1 MADVIYKKGQSANL
15 DDVEIADGQILVTED
30 TGEMYIDM
38 SDGTRKKITDNNKP
52 GLKTAE
58 GGEIFNA
65 EYDNTAGGRCFSIKS
80 INKNLI
86 RKNLEALAEQGLTL
100 NADGSFELV
109 FGDDI
114 PIFTL
119 NPGKYYVSTLG
130 EYTTN
135 REPDDYVN
143 ITYGPSGTVWYQ
155 ISGIVENGSF
165 FRLDQSGVLEITEKT
180 TLCLTCH
187 QTGPL
192 GPGGREIETGRLF
205 ISITKGQTP
214 PTTLECQE
222 YDYELDS
229 VEGIEVGDIY
239 SLKIG
244 ANYDF
249 YGKVTHLDT
258 NNNIV
263 TVSSFTEGTTTDLSD
278 AVMWFPYK
286 PQIGTQVNGGAQ
298 HSEGYATTAINWG
311 SHSEGFNTLAEG
323 KYSHTENH
331 STVAGYASH
340 AEGQNT
346 KALGEWSHAQGMAT
360 SALNRYTFSFGNSTV
375 SMENYFDKKVLTT
388 LTNEEIEEVWKKASP
403 RFTCANGYASTAG
416 GNNTLALGAVSTA
429 LGKETIAKG
438 NHSLSTGYLTSAEGN
453 NSLTSGFNNKTY
465 GDNSTTL
472 GSANIS
478 YGTNN
483 FITGSSNSIVI
494 GQYDE
499 WPQYLLS
506 NKNFANITLMG
517 NSNSIYDGSPGYP
530 WGNDIY
536 AENCYIEGSKNA
548 LALFANSTI
557 KNVHVEGYGNGSIG
571 ANISSTHIEG
581 YSNDI
586 STFSDVG
593 TAHIE
598 GKDNHIYTRVNTVH
612 VEGCENTVGSYNGDD
627 SLVEYAHV
635 EGRANTV
642 YCNIVHVEGL
652 GNTAMKK
659 STAGHVGGW
668 QNTINGD
675 AAFAHGHGLIAK
687 GTCSIAVGKWNV
699 ESDAS
704 SKSLD
709 TAQFTVGIGTDT
721 NNRKN
726 AFCVLRNGNVTAAG
740 TYQTSGADYSE
751 LFEWIDG
758 NINNEDRRGYFVT
771 LDGDKIRIANSE
783 DDYILG
789 IVSATPSV
797 LGDSYFG
804 SNWHGKY
811 LTDIFGTIITET
823 IHVEEKPICI
833 KEEYIDKRVLEDG
846 TVKEYIEPAQYEI
859 IPAHDE
865 TIPVI
870 NPDYDPEREYIDR
883 LNRQE
888 WTPIGM
894 MGKLVVIDDGTCKV
908 NGYCKVSSNGI
919 ATNSENGYRVM
930 SRLDDT
936 HIRILFK

>member
-1 MADVIYKKGQSANL
+1 
-15 DDVEIADGQILVTED
+15 
-30 TGEMYIDM
+30 
-38 SDGTRKKITDNNKP
+38 
-52 GLKTAE
+52 
-58 GGEIFNA
+58 
-65 EYDNTAGGRCFSIKS
+65 
-80 INKNLI
+80 
-86 RKNLEALAEQGLTL
+86 
-100 NADGSFELV
+100 
-109 FGDDI
+109 
-114 PIFTL
+114 
-119 NPGKYYVSTLG
+119 
-130 EYTTN
+130 
-135 REPDDYVN
+135 
-143 ITYGPSGTVWYQ
+143 
-155 ISGIVENGSF
+155 
-165 FRLDQSGVLEITEKT
+165 
-180 TLCLTCH
+180 
-187 QTGPL
+187 
-192 GPGGREIETGRLF
+192 
-205 ISITKGQTP
+205 
-214 PTTLECQE
+214 
-222 YDYELDS
+222 
-229 VEGIEVGDIY
+229 
-239 SLKIG
+239 
-244 ANYDF
+244 
-249 YGKVTHLDT
+249 
-258 NNNIV
+258 
-263 TVSSFTEGTTTDLSD
+263 
-278 AVMWFPYK
+278 
-286 PQIGTQVNGGAQ
+286 
-298 HSEGYATTAINWG
+298 
-311 SHSEGFNTLAEG
+311 
-323 KYSHTENH
+323 
-331 STVAGYASH
+331 
-340 AEGQNT
+340 
-346 KALGEWSHAQGMAT
+346 MAT

-388 LTNEEIEEVWKKASP
+388 LKNEEIEAAWKKASP

-438 NHSLSTGYLTSAEGN
+438 NHSLSTGYLTSAEGD

-483 FITGSSNSIVI
+483 FITGSSNSIEI
-494 GQYDE
+494 GEYDE

-506 NKNFANITLMG
+506 NENFANITLMG
-517 NSNSIYDGSPGYP
+517 NSNSIYDTTPGYP

-548 LALFANSTI
+548 LALCAGSTI
-557 KNVHVEGYGNGSIG
+557 KNVHVEGYNNGSIG
-571 ANISSTHIEG
+571 ATISSTHIEG

-586 STFSDVG
+586 STYAHVG
-593 TAHIE
+593 ITHIE
-598 GKDNHIYTRVNTVH
+598 GKRNHIYTSVNTVH
-612 VEGCENTVGSYNGDD
+612 VEGYNNTVESPNEDD
-627 SLVEYAHV
+627 HLVEYAHV
-635 EGRANTV
+635 EGTSNKV
-642 YCNIVHVEGL
+642 YCNNVHVEGL
-652 GNTAMKK
+652 CNTAMKA
-659 STAGHVGGW
+659 SNAGHVGGW
-668 QNTINGD
+668 NNTINGD
-675 AAFAHGHGLIAK
+675 TAFAHGHGLIAK
-687 GTCSIAVGKWNV
+687 GLCSIAVGKWNV

-740 TYQTSGADYSE
+740 AYQTSGADYSE